1 MLGGAFASE
10 RISHAYLFYG
20 PEGSGKRA
28 VAISLAAALVCRNSV
43 SGQSCPGC
51 ELCEKAMRLE
61 HPDVHY
67 LMPAPKDIGDDVI
80 GERLRM
86 MGENPYSIVD
96 FDRKPASGKAAS
108 SARVIYSVD
117 RIHHDVHRS
126 LSFAAA
132 HGGYKVVILSDA
144 DRLNTQ
150 AANALLKVLEEPRPR
165 TVLILVSS
173 SSDALLPTIRSRCQA
188 VRFDRLSDAEIATS
202 LVQKESVDAG
212 LAATFARMADGSY
225 SQALELVRN
234 PDLIDLRESVIRFMR
249 TAYQCRS
256 IDVVQFAEDLQRS
269 SREHTRFFYQL
280 LLLWLRDIL
289 MVKMMGAQATI
300 VNIDQ
305 AEAIAKFAG
314 NLPDARVDAMVELVE
329 EAGQLI
335 NRNVNA
341 RLNTIVLATRLAEA
355 MRGMETSNMIESI
368 AD

>member
-28 VAISLAAALVCRNSV
+28 VAISLAAALVCRSSA

-51 ELCEKAMRLE
+51 DACEKAIRLE

-67 LMPAPKDIGDDVI
+67 LMPAPKDTGNDIIGA
-80 GERLRM
+80 RLRLL
-86 MGENPYSIVD
+86 GENPYSIVD

-108 SARVIYSVD
+108 SERVIYSVD

-132 HGGYKVVILSDA
+132 QGGYKVVIMSDA

-150 AANALLKVLEEPRPR
+150 AANALLKVLEEPRPG

-173 SSDALLPTIRSRCQA
+173 SPDALLPTIRSRCQA

-202 LVQKESVDAG
+202 LVQWESVEPG
-212 LAATFARMADGSY
+212 IAATFARMADGSY
-225 SQALELVRN
+225 SQALDLVRN
-234 PDLIDLRESVIRFMR
+234 PELIDLRESVIRFMR

-256 IDVVQFAEDLQRS
+256 TDVVQFAEELQRS

-314 NLPDARVDAMVELVE
+314 NLPDARVDVMVELVE
-329 EAGQLI
+329 EAGRLI

-355 MRGMETSNMIESI
+355 MRGMETSTMIASI
-368 AD
+368 TD